1 MSVESVSNKD
11 PKKQEGLEKQTQKTN
26 NLFLR
31 SYRSLSRIMVRGNSS
46 GRNNGSEAVR
56 VPPGRRPH
64 RDTVPAPA
72 NKDSSIVTILSAIL
86 GSILPLYFYGIL
98 SIPFWMLT
106 LLLSPLYGRPPTLV
120 YVSQVY
126 RYIMYVVYFN
136 SNSNSN
142 NNDKV
147 LLLSQQI
154 ILLRTILLHT
164 LKSGWWGYAW
174 ILDEILYGTAFAL
187 KNNNSQHQQ
196 QRYAA
201 THPVF
206 IVSGF
211 RSASTTLGRDL
222 VQWTTTST
230 TASATTT
237 NTNSSLFVTPNAMM
251 MAYPYLWLWK
261 LVYTIFGDIPD
272 GNQDDD
278 EEEEEEGI
286 ITKQYI
292 RDKLNMGFRSYHP
305 DSLDRHPNDP
315 FLLDTFDQTFLA
327 YHCNGL
333 IWKFLV
339 QNNTNN
345 ATVITKEFNYAVQ
358 DPNDAINQQIYQV
371 DMVNHIDRLARK
383 TVLFLMTNT
392 NKTEQQPRRR
402 RFLLKGHFLSICP
415 QLENRYTNNNAKNAE
430 LTRGGERHN
439 GGGVAQFVTIIRDPS
454 DRLQSGIN
462 YMAVN
467 PTLDY
472 LNTNNN
478 NNNND
483 NNDDVVPWYYYE
495 LGLVLERMERQY
507 CAIEMDYFGKNT
519 DDNNERAM
527 KLAIPF
533 DSFVTKKDQTLAFIN
548 NWLKLPQ
555 PPRQLDDSNTTLSS
569 SSSSSR
575 YNNKKKKKRNQRQN
589 TYNGSTATNN
599 NNIPNNSNAN
609 SQKKKH
615 RYQINRSLSDCD
627 IDDNVYRDQ
636 LKEYIAWMKKLQQ
649 QQRRFHNDKKM
660 E

>member
-1 MSVESVSNKD
+1 MDGERTSNK
-11 PKKQEGLEKQTQKTN
+11 KKKKEETAIY
-26 NLFLR
+26 LFLR
-31 SYRSLSRIMVRGNSS
+31 SHRSLSRIMVRDNSG
-46 GRNNGSEAVR
+46 GRNNGSDAVR
-56 VPPGRRPH
+56 ASPGRRPR
-64 RDTVPAPA
+64 RDTVPAPT
-72 NKDSSIVTILSAIL
+72 NKDSIVTILSAIL

-126 RYIMYVVYFN
+126 RYIMYVVFF
-136 SNSNSN
+136 NSNSN

-187 KNNNSQHQQ
+187 KNNNAQH
-196 QRYAA
+196 YAA

-237 NTNSSLFVTPNAMM
+237 NTDSSLFVTPNAMM

-278 EEEEEEGI
+278 EDEKEEGI

-292 RDKLNMGFRSYHP
+292 RDKLNTGFHSYHP

-430 LTRGGERHN
+430 LTRGEERN
-439 GGGVAQFVTIIRDPS
+439 SGGSVAQFLTIIRDPS

-478 NNNND
+478 NND
-483 NNDDVVPWYYYE
+483 SNDDVVPWYYYE

-507 CAIEMDYFGKNT
+507 CAIEMDYFGNNT

-533 DSFVTKKDQTLAFIN
+533 DSFVTKKDQTLAFII

-555 PPRQLDDSNTTLSS
+555 PPRQLDASNTTVSS

-575 YNNKKKKKRNQRQN
+575 YNNKKKKTRNQRQN

-599 NNIPNNSNAN
+599 NNITNTSNTNSE
-609 SQKKKH
+609 KKKH

-627 IDDNVYRDQ
+627 IDDNVYRNQ
-636 LKEYIAWMKKLQQ
+636 LKDYIAWMKKLQQ
-649 QQRRFHNDKKM
+649 LQRRFHNDKKM